1 MGEGFIRLEE
11 PPADRSWLSS
21 FYAWWPRLQSIPGMS
36 LDGVG
41 WGEGGFQLA
50 GREGDYTGPHVGGCN
65 RSEEAKLPTG

>member
-1 MGEGFIRLEE
+1 
-11 PPADRSWLSS
+11 
-21 FYAWWPRLQSIPGMS
+21 MS